1 MLVGRGRV
9 FLPTEQ
15 THQLLA
21 DRVARVSALDD
32 LADRKGAH
40 RIANLD
46 AGPIGAGV
54 GNPSARRR
62 VAGKIVILNEKFA
75 LGDRGN
81 MAVSNVKIFSLWNSV
96 WTRLEPN
103 LSIACHRIP

>member
-21 DRVARVSALDD
+21 YRVARVSALDD
-32 LADRKGAH
+32 LANREGAH

-46 AGPIGAGV
+46 AGPTGAGV

-62 VAGKIVILNEKFA
+62 VARKIVILNEKFA
-75 LGDRGN
+75 LGNRRN
-81 MAVSNVKIFSLWNSV
+81 IAVSNVKIFSLRNSI

-103 LSIACHRIP
+103 LSVAC

>member
-40 RIANLD
+40 RVADLD
-46 AGPIGAGV
+46 AGPIGAGIR
-54 GNPSARRR
+54 NPSARRR
-62 VAGKIVILNEKFA
+62 VAGKIMISNEKFA
-75 LGDRGN
+75 LGNRGN
-81 MAVSNVKIFSLWNSV
+81 MAVPDVEIFSLRNPV
-96 WTRLEPN
+96 WTRLE
-103 LSIACHRIP
+103 

>member
-21 DRVARVSALDD
+21 DRVAMVSALDD

-40 RIANLD
+40 RVANLD

-62 VAGKIVILNEKFA
+62 VAGKIMMSNQKLA
-75 LGDRGN
+75 LGNRGN
-81 MAVSNVKIFSLWNSV
+81 VAVRDVEIFSLRNPV
-96 WTRLEPN
+96 RTRFKPN
-103 LSIACHRIP
+103 LSVACH